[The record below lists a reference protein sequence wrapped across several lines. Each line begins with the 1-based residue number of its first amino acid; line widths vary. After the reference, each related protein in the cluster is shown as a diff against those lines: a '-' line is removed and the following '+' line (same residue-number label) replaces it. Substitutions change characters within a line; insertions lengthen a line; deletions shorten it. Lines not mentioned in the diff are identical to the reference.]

1 MPLYEYLCQGCGH
14 TFETL
19 RGFHEKDEDVQCPQC
34 SEKKAE
40 KLLSACCMV
49 KGESSRSSAGS
60 CGTQKFT

>member
-19 RGFHEKDEDVQCPQC
+19 RSFHEKDEDVQCPQC
-34 SEKKAE
+34 SEKKVE
-40 KLLSACCMV
+40 KLMSACCTV
-49 KGESSRSSAGS
+49 KGESSSSNANA